1 MDMHRLHTFCRV
13 FELQSFSKAA
23 HDLYLAQ
30 PTISSHIASLEKE
43 LGISLFDRFGRS
55 VLPTQG
61 GTVLYKHARQLIDL
75 LQSTISDIQM
85 LQGRVA
91 GDLKIGGSTI
101 PGHYL
106 LPESVHAF
114 KQRYPEVK
122 LELRISDSQAIEEG
136 VLNGEL
142 DIGVI
147 GSAGLSPDVQSLPVM
162 KDELVLI
169 GTERFLGIKGKGL
182 KAQDL
187 ESVPWVLREKG
198 SGTRRAMEAGLQN
211 IGLTVQHLDVAI
223 VVTSTQAML
232 RCVRAGMG
240 VSITSRLAFS
250 ESLGPKSDV
259 FPVSIP
265 DMRLERTFH
274 AVYHAKRRMFPVS
287 RAFLDLLQDRSSLS
301 TAGGP

>member
-1 MDMHRLHTFCRV
+1 MDIHRLQTFCRV

-23 HDLYLAQ
+23 QDLYLAQ

-43 LGISLFDRFGRS
+43 LGIPLFDRLGRA

-61 GTVLYKHARQLIDL
+61 GTILYKHARKLIDL
-75 LQSTISDIQM
+75 LQSTISEIHL

-106 LPESVHAF
+106 LPDTLHAF
-114 KQRYPEVK
+114 KERYPEVT

-147 GSAGLSPDVQSLPVM
+147 GSPGLTPDVQGLPVM
-162 KDELVLI
+162 RDELVLI
-169 GTERFLGIKGKGL
+169 GTERFVGPKGQGL

-187 ESVPWVLREKG
+187 PSVPWVLREKG
-198 SGTRRAMEAGLQN
+198 SGTRRAMEDGLQS

-223 VVTSTQAML
+223 VVTSTQSML
-232 RCVRAGMG
+232 SCVRAGMG
-240 VSITSRLAFS
+240 VSVTSRLAFS
-250 ESLGPKSDV
+250 ESLERQSDV
-259 FPVSIP
+259 FPASIP
-265 DMRLERTFH
+265 EMRLDRTFH
-274 AVYHAKRRMFPVS
+274 AVYHARRQMFPVA
-287 RAFLDLLQDRSSLS
+287 RAFLDLLLDRSTVS
-301 TAGGP
+301 TA

>member
-1 MDMHRLHTFCRV
+1 MDIHRLQSFCRV

-43 LGISLFDRFGRS
+43 LGISLFDRLGRA

-61 GTVLYKHARQLIDL
+61 GAILYRHARQLIGL
-75 LQSTISDIQM
+75 LQSTISEIHM

-106 LPESVHAF
+106 LPDALHAF
-114 KQRYPEVK
+114 KERYPEVK
-122 LELRISDSQAIEEG
+122 LELRISDSQAIEDG

-142 DIGVI
+142 DLGVI
-147 GSAGLSPDVQSLPVM
+147 GSPGLTPDVQSLPVM
-162 KDELVLI
+162 QDELVLI
-169 GTERFLGIKGKGL
+169 GPERIVGPKGKGL
-182 KAQDL
+182 KVQDL
-187 ESVPWVLREKG
+187 RAVPWVLREKG
-198 SGTRRAMEAGLQN
+198 SGTRRAMEVGLQS

-232 RCVRAGMG
+232 NCVRAGMG
-240 VSITSRLAFS
+240 VSVTSRLAFS
-250 ESLGPKSDV
+250 ESLEGQSDV
-259 FPVSIP
+259 VPASIP
-265 DMRLERTFH
+265 EMRLDRTFH
-274 AVYHAKRRMFPVS
+274 AVYHARRQMFPVV
-287 RAFLDLLQDRSSLS
+287 RTFLDLLLDRASVGAS
-301 TAGGP
+301 